1 MDLSKLSQNDRIT
14 LGAAATVAVTAL
26 LSISN
31 AWGALMFLSLAAGVG
46 AIAVILQPM
55 LAPTVTLPVT
65 KVQALLGLGGLAT
78 VATGLTALN
87 WLGWIIEYPGKFDT
101 IQFVVGLVAAI
112 VLTVISFQAFKAER
126 AATAASA
133 APAAPT
139 APAAPV
145 A

>member
-14 LGAAATVAVTAL
+14 LGAAATVALTAL

-55 LAPTVTLPVT
+55 LAPTVKLPVT
-65 KVQALLGLGGLAT
+65 KVQALVGLGGVAT

-87 WLGWIIEYPGKFDT
+87 WLEWIIEYPGEFDT
-101 IQFVVGLVAAI
+101 IQFVVGFAAAI
-112 VLTVISFQAFKAER
+112 VLLVISFQAFKAER
-126 AATAASA
+126 AATAAPSTPA
-133 APAAPT
+133 APAAP
-139 APAAPV
+139 AG
-145 A
+145 

>member
-14 LGAAATVAVTAL
+14 LGAAAVVAVTAL

-55 LAPTVTLPVT
+55 LAPTVKLPVT
-65 KVQALLGLGGLAT
+65 KAQALVGLGGVAT

-87 WLGWIIEYPGKFDT
+87 WLEWIIEYFGDVRHDPVRGRLRGGDRALRHQLPGL
-101 IQFVVGLVAAI
+101 QG
-112 VLTVISFQAFKAER
+112 R
-126 AATAASA
+126 ACGNRRTGHAGRAC
-133 APAAPT
+133 
-139 APAAPV
+139 
-145 A
+145 